1 MESGEI
7 VEITEYNKAGG
18 KMGKGN
24 RNFGQEVGDELIS
37 GLPLALG
44 ICRGIVKGVTN
55 TTQILRDKVLTEEE
69 LEAIRE
75 EESRKADNTDSS
87 GIIGNLKAINRN
99 GIQAGSN
106 LTAVGRSLMNKAIN
120 KSKKEQ

>member
-1 MESGEI
+1 
-7 VEITEYNKAGG
+7 
-18 KMGKGN
+18 MGNDN

-55 TTQILRDKVLTEEE
+55 STQILRDKVLTEEE
-69 LEAIRE
+69 LEAIKE
-75 EESRKADNTDSS
+75 EESRKATNTDSS

-99 GIQAGSN
+99 SIQASSN
-106 LTAVGRSLMNKAIN
+106 LTAVGRSLMNKAIK